1 MSGDHFTHTDQQ
13 PLITYGGFNHEE
25 LKALRSLV
33 KQEMTMTIQESE
45 QELWSNIYLQLNSRI
60 EKYEK
65 EHPRN
70 METS

>member
-1 MSGDHFTHTDQQ
+1 MSGDHLTHKDQQ
-13 PLITYGGFNHEE
+13 PLITYGGFYYEE

-60 EKYEK
+60 GNYEK